1 MIQESFWQKD
11 DLGDLENCHISLYRS
26 HFSKSQADRCLEQL
40 RKIEWTQNEIVL
52 FGSKHLEPRE
62 TAWFGNPG
70 VNYKYSGIEH
80 KAKPWFPLL
89 EDIRTQ
95 VQMASGVIF
104 NSVLVNRYRDEND
117 SVAWH
122 ADDEPE
128 LGAAPTIG
136 SLSFGASRKFQLR
149 EKNKRGKI
157 FNVFLHHGDLL
168 IMNPPTQQHLLHC
181 VHKSRSTTSERINL
195 TFREIIQ

>member
-11 DLGDLENCHISLYRS
+11 DLGDLENCHISLYRN
-26 HFSKSQADRCLEQL
+26 HFSKIQADRCLEQL

-52 FGSKHLEPRE
+52 FGTKHLEPRE

-168 IMNPPTQQHLLHC
+168 IMPPPTQQHWLHC
-181 VHKSRSTTSERINL
+181 VPKSRSTTSERINL